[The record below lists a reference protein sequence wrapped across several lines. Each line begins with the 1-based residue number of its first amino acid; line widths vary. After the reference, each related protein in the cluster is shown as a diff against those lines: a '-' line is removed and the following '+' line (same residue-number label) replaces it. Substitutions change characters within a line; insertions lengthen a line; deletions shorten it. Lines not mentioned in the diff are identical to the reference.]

1 MSTIINTRS
10 PFYRKINNASLASV
24 KLELYIFQ
32 GTYSSS
38 LVTANRKY
46 TLKKDAIGSNTYVT
60 FELSKLIRDYMI
72 TEYNDYATDS
82 LWIQAVINIYN
93 SSGTSI

>member
-1 MSTIINTRS
+1 MSTISHTRS

-38 LVTANRKY
+38 LVTANIKY
-46 TLKKDAIGSNTYVT
+46 TLKKDAIGGNN
-60 FELSKLIRDYMI
+60 KI
-72 TEYNDYATDS
+72 
-82 LWIQAVINIYN
+82 
-93 SSGTSI
+93 G